1 VAEQAWAASPP
12 TKLGAGGLSSGGGTA
27 GRGHAGHRRGELAW
41 SHHAAAEEEASMA
54 AGEDEKAAA
63 KEEASM
69 ASMLQAYVFSVL
81 EGSRECCNSFML
93 MLY

>member
-1 VAEQAWAASPP
+1 
-12 TKLGAGGLSSGGGTA
+12 
-27 GRGHAGHRRGELAW
+27 
-41 SHHAAAEEEASMA
+41 MA

-69 ASMLQAYVFSVL
+69 ASMLQAYVFSVP

>member
-1 VAEQAWAASPP
+1 
-12 TKLGAGGLSSGGGTA
+12 
-27 GRGHAGHRRGELAW
+27 
-41 SHHAAAEEEASMA
+41 MA

>member
-1 VAEQAWAASPP
+1 
-12 TKLGAGGLSSGGGTA
+12 
-27 GRGHAGHRRGELAW
+27 
-41 SHHAAAEEEASMA
+41 MA

-69 ASMLQAYVFSVL
+69 ASMLQAYVFSVS

-93 MLY
+93 MLYQGCWHVAIVVYGCFQCLHL